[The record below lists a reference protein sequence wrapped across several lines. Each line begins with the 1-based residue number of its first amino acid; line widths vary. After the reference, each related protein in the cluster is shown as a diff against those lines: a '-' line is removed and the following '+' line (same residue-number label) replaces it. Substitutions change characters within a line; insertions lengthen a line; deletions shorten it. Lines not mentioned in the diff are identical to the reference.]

1 MGSSAALSVQ
11 LSANLDMGSRH
22 HLEEQEMETDL
33 FMSYFK
39 AGLFYLEGGVES
51 GFRHVEP
58 EVYEPRLL
66 HVKGKRYPRVFSV
79 PVSASSLNDGDCFV
93 LDLGLQLYCWF
104 GSQANMFEKAK
115 AGEIAQAIKQNDRKM
130 KAKLDFVQDATPENQ
145 AAFWEALGGQ
155 PASIAPA
162 QPDEPPAGT
171 EDERMQYK
179 LWHVS
184 DDSGQMVTAEVTER
198 PLTRAHLNDSD
209 SYILELYDT
218 VYIWQGKDS
227 SAKEKYAGMK
237 IAKDFVKNNNK
248 PAGTRVSRIPQGTE
262 DSTFKSF
269 FDGFYPH
276 VKEDFGQGALAAST
290 SADQDMSAVAAQQV
304 KAKQLMFDKLGPIEQ
319 VQKTVYFVESD
330 YYTLTPIT
338 DPRENGKFFAESC
351 YVIHLK
357 SPTHQYF
364 INWLGPRTLSVNI
377 SKMATAQDS
386 LTDGVLTSDMT
397 RMRVKKGH
405 EDESMLAF
413 FPEGFLILDEARIPM
428 DDWYAKVNSTGV
440 MFRVQAPFGEGAR
453 AIEQNERN
461 SMYLNSGDSFTV
473 ITASAGYVWQG
484 IGSSDVEVAAAQ
496 KVFSNVI
503 TPAATST
510 MKEG

>member
-11 LSANLDMGSRH
+11 LSGNLNMGSRH

-66 HVKGKRYPRVFSV
+66 HVKGKRYPRVFTV
-79 PVSASSLNDGDCFV
+79 PVSGASLNEGDCFV

-104 GSQANMFEKAK
+104 GAEANMFERAK

-130 KAKLDFVQDATPENQ
+130 KATLTFVQECDAAGQ
-145 AAFWEALGGQ
+145 APFWEALGGQ
-155 PASIAPA
+155 PASIAA
-162 QPDEPPAGT
+162 GTPDEPPAGT

-184 DDSGQMVTAEVTER
+184 DSTGSMVTSEVTER

-237 IAKDFVKNNNK
+237 IAKDFVKKNNK
-248 PAGTRVSRIPQGTE
+248 PAGTKVSRIPQGTE

-269 FDGFYPH
+269 FDGFYAH
-276 VKEDFGQGALAAST
+276 VKEDFGTGSLAASS
-290 SADQDMSAVAAQQV
+290 SADQDMSGVAAQQV
-304 KAKQLMFDKLGPIEQ
+304 KAKELMLSKLGPMDQ
-319 VQKTVYFVESD
+319 VTKTVYFVEAD
-330 YYTLTPIT
+330 FHTLTPIT
-338 DPRENGKFFAESC
+338 DPREHGKFFAESC
-351 YVIHLK
+351 YVIHL
-357 SPTHQYF
+357 
-364 INWLGPRTLSVNI
+364 
-377 SKMATAQDS
+377 
-386 LTDGVLTSDMT
+386 
-397 RMRVKKGH
+397 
-405 EDESMLAF
+405 
-413 FPEGFLILDEARIPM
+413 
-428 DDWYAKVNSTGV
+428 
-440 MFRVQAPFGEGAR
+440 
-453 AIEQNERN
+453 
-461 SMYLNSGDSFTV
+461 
-473 ITASAGYVWQG
+473 AS
-484 IGSSDVEVAAAQ
+484 S
-496 KVFSNVI
+496 
-503 TPAATST
+503 
-510 MKEG
+510 